1 MNQDPLLERRSPL
14 GIPYALLIL
23 IVFFFCMPSVFRA
36 ARLSLQQKENDV
48 KDWLPSDFPE
58 TAELSWF
65 AEHFAGE
72 SFVLTTWPGCSKD
85 DQRLKLFQEKLIHE
99 SAAFDPSEHVPAE
112 QAESYKRARQV
123 AQKLQLLRSG
133 NDFYNWGG
141 KQEKWLST
149 ASGQWHYITPDGR
162 LYRWEG
168 AMNAVA
174 GAVRG
179 VQRSMGTFELEG
191 KLVTAFGEPSTSQV
205 ANPFYNDLSL
215 LCAPLFQS
223 VQTGEMIVEELAQ
236 EGGSLW
242 PVDLTDESRRGV
254 VAKRLAM
261 DRLTGSLFAPA
272 ISDQFAWTPQAF
284 REMIPENRK
293 GDLPLDFDFIVERVL
308 NETVESEYGGSLDAL
323 KAASLSERTHV
334 WYSIYDAAA
343 VEPPPRLTCVM
354 VTLTDLANDNLP
366 FALGRG
372 CLGQA
377 RGRLLVLAEESG
389 IAAPSAPSMAPPP
402 FNQSNSFIAPGTTP
416 LRMGGPPVDNIAI
429 DEEGTVTLV
438 RLVGYSILLGIVLS
452 YICFRSLKITMM
464 VFVVGGSSAGLSMA
478 IVWWTAGRVDAIL
491 MSMPSLVY
499 VLGLSGAIH
508 VINYYR
514 DEVRARGE
522 RGATGR
528 AFRHALL
535 PCALASTTTAIGLVS
550 LFTSN
555 LAPISNFGLYSGI
568 GVMMTVGVLFS
579 YLPAALQTFVPG
591 FKEEEISPEKE
602 LAAES
607 KLSEWWANLG
617 RWITGHYASVTAV
630 CLLALA
636 LGGWGLREIK
646 TSVQLLKLF
655 DADSRIIHDYGWLED
670 NFGKLVP
677 MELVVRIPASM
688 QEDRGSIADSEALT
702 ESKDALAIDSLQILE
717 RAELVQR
724 VRKVVSQTLG
734 EPGRGIVGQAMSANT
749 FLPPLPEPSN
759 SYSPVRAKFNRELTA
774 SLSDLKQIDYLRM
787 EKGSESS
794 PSELW
799 RISLRVAALSDVDYG
814 NFIHTLREAVQPVLH
829 AYETRRALLTQLAK
843 LDESG
848 TGTINP
854 KSKVLLVG
862 SKSPPKLDDA
872 RLLGADQIIDSR
884 AAYLSTLG
892 ELISGERIARPSWLD
907 VSQEKRDELVSN
919 EKWAKFVDAYDA
931 IVWLGSDVF
940 QKEDFAAAKN
950 LIDTEQILGQS
961 QQSMAIAEPN
971 ENNSDQ
977 ETIGVVYTGVVPVV
991 YKAQRTLLTSL
1002 TESIGLAFVLIAGV
1016 MILLLN
1022 PGNLPTSWMQPA
1034 NLWDGCMAGM
1044 VAMIPN
1050 VFPVIMVFG
1059 VMCHL
1064 DMEIDIGTMMTA
1076 SVAMGVAVDD
1086 TIHFL
1091 AWFRT
1096 NLSRGMSRIDAVI
1109 ETYRRVGP
1117 AMTQTTIVGGLGLFV
1132 FALSTFT
1139 PTQRFG
1145 SLMLVMLATALIGD
1159 MILLPALLAGPAGRW
1174 FKCNH
1179 QKKSDPDLGKASE
1192 ILASD
1197 EAHFDSID
1205 TSEPD
1210 TFVTEERS
1218 TSSLPASLEL
1228 PEGTEDPLPK
1238 LRLHFPTD
1246 TQSGDR
1252 RRVSGK

>member
-1 MNQDPLLERRSPL
+1 MNQDPFLERRSPL

-23 IVFFFCMPSVFRA
+23 IVFFFCMPSAFRA

-99 SAAFDPSEHVPAE
+99 SAAYDPSQNVPAE
-112 QAESYKRARQV
+112 QVESYKRARQV
-123 AQKLQLLRSG
+123 AQKLKLLRSG

-191 KLVTAFGEPSTSQV
+191 KLVTAFGEPSNRQV
-205 ANPFYNDLSL
+205 VNPFYNDLSL

-261 DRLTGSLFAPA
+261 ERLTGSLFAPA
-272 ISDQFAWTPQAF
+272 ISDEFAWTPQAF
-284 REMIPENRK
+284 REMIPENRQD
-293 GDLPLDFDFIVERVL
+293 DLPQDFDFIAERVL
-308 NETVESEYGGSLDAL
+308 NETVTAEYGGSIDAL
-323 KAASLSERTHV
+323 KEASLNERTRV
-334 WYSIYDAAA
+334 WYSIYDAAT

-354 VTLTDLANDNLP
+354 VTLTELANDNLP

-402 FNQSNSFIAPGTTP
+402 FNKSNSIIAPGTTP
-416 LRMGGPPVDNIAI
+416 LRMGGPPVDNVAI

-452 YICFRSLKITMM
+452 YICFRSFKITMM

-591 FKEEEISPEKE
+591 FKEEELSPEKE
-602 LAAES
+602 LATES

-630 CLLALA
+630 CLLALV

-688 QEDRGSIADSEALT
+688 QEGNPGTAERESSDEAKET
-702 ESKDALAIDSLQILE
+702 AIDSLQILE

-787 EKGSESS
+787 EKGAESN

-814 NFIHTLREAVQPVLH
+814 NFIYTLREAVQPVLH
-829 AYETRRALLTQLAK
+829 AYETRRQLLKKLANQ
-843 LDESG
+843 DESG
-848 TGTINP
+848 TGIINP
-854 KSKVLLVG
+854 KSRVLLVG
-862 SKSPPKLDDA
+862 AKSPPKLDDA
-872 RLLGADQIIDSR
+872 KLLGTEDAIDSR

-907 VSQEKRDELVSN
+907 VSQEKRDELVNN
-919 EKWAKFVDAYDA
+919 EKWSKFVDAYDA

-940 QKEDFAAAKN
+940 QKEDFATAKN
-950 LIDTEQILGQS
+950 LIDAEQIRVQS

-971 ENNSDQ
+971 QNTSTQD
-977 ETIGVVYTGVVPVV
+977 TIGVVYTGVVPVV

-1022 PGNLPTSWMQPA
+1022 PGNLPTSWMQPS
-1034 NLWDGCMAGM
+1034 NLWDGFMAGM

-1145 SLMLVMLATALIGD
+1145 SLMLVMLATALVGD

-1179 QKKSDPDLGKASE
+1179 QKKLD
-1192 ILASD
+1192 
-1197 EAHFDSID
+1197 ID
-1205 TSEPD
+1205 RGERSGNLP
-1210 TFVTEERS
+1210 TEEPAKESIQLGESNLVTTEDRS
-1218 TSSLPASLEL
+1218 NSSELASLEL
-1228 PEGTEDPLPK
+1228 QEGTEDPLPK

-1246 TQSGDR
+1246 TQSGNR

>member
-23 IVFFFCMPSVFRA
+23 VVFFFCMPSVFRA

-72 SFVLTTWPGCSKD
+72 SFVLTTWPECTKD
-85 DQRLKLFQEKLIHE
+85 NQRLKVFQEKLIHE
-99 SAAFDPSEHVPAE
+99 SASYDPSAKVSAE
-112 QAESYKRARQV
+112 QAADYQRAREV
-123 AQKLQLLRSG
+123 GLKLQLLQTG
-133 NDFYNWGG
+133 NEFKNWGG
-141 KQEKWLST
+141 KQEKWLCNP
-149 ASGQWHYITPDGR
+149 AGQWHYITPDGR
-162 LYRWEG
+162 LFRWEG

-179 VQRSMGTFELEG
+179 FQRSMGTFELEG
-191 KLVTAFGEPSTSQV
+191 KFITAFGEPAGNRI
-205 ANPFYNDLSL
+205 ANPFYNDPSL
-215 LCAPLFQS
+215 ICAPLFQT
-223 VQTGEMIVEELAQ
+223 VQTGEMVVDELAQ

-254 VAKRLAM
+254 VARRLAM
-261 DRLTGSLFAPA
+261 ERLTGSLFAPA
-272 ISDQFAWTPQAF
+272 IDDAFQWTPAAF
-284 REMIPENRK
+284 RTMIPANRRNA
-293 GDLPLDFDFIVERVL
+293 LPSDFDFIANSIV
-308 NETVESEYGGSLDAL
+308 SEAIATRFNDSIEDL
-323 KAASLSERTHV
+323 KSASLKERTDL
-334 WYSIYDAAA
+334 WYSVYDGAG

-354 VTLTDLANDNLP
+354 VTLTDFANDNLP

-372 CLGQA
+372 CLGQP
-377 RGRLLVLAEESG
+377 RGRLLVLAEASG
-389 IAAPSAPSMAPPP
+389 ITPPSAPSMAPPP
-402 FNQSNSFIAPGTTP
+402 FNRSNSIIAPGTIP
-416 LRMGGPPVDNIAI
+416 LRMGGPPVDNVAI

-438 RLVGYSILLGIVLS
+438 RLVGYSILLGIILS
-452 YICFRSLKITMM
+452 YLCFRSLKITMM
-464 VFVVGGSSAGLSMA
+464 VFIVGGSSAGLSMA

-528 AFRHALL
+528 AFKHALL

-568 GVMMTVGVLFS
+568 GVMMTVGILFS

-591 FKEEEISPEKE
+591 FKEEQVSPEKE
-602 LAAES
+602 LATES
-607 KLSEWWANLG
+607 RLSEWWAGLG
-617 RWITGHYASVTAV
+617 RWITGHYASVTTV
-630 CLLALA
+630 CLLALF
-636 LGGWGLREIK
+636 LGAWGLREIK

-655 DADSRIIHDYGWLED
+655 DSDSRIIHDYGWLED

-688 QEDRGSIADSEALT
+688 QADKKLSMDSSVAETQDLH
-702 ESKDALAIDSLQILE
+702 SIDSLKILE
-717 RAELVQR
+717 RAELVER

-749 FLPPLPEPSN
+749 FLPPLPEPTN

-774 SLSDLKQIDYLRM
+774 SLADLKDIDYLRM
-787 EKGSESS
+787 EKTTDLN

-814 NFIHTLREAVQPVLH
+814 NFIYTLREAVQPVLH
-829 AYETRRALLTQLAK
+829 AYETRRALLRNLA
-843 LDESG
+843 DQDTSG
-848 TGTINP
+848 AGKIDP
-854 KSKVLLVG
+854 KSRVLLVG
-862 SKSPPKLDDA
+862 KKSPPKLDDA
-872 RLLGADQIIDSR
+872 ELLTNEDVIDSD

-907 VSQEKRDELVSN
+907 VTKDKRDDLVAN
-919 EKWAKFVDAYDA
+919 EKWSRFVDSYDA
-931 IVWLGSDVF
+931 VVWLGSDVF
-940 QKEDFAAAKN
+940 TKEDFSGAKT
-950 LIDTEQILGQS
+950 LIDTTSIRVDERHN
-961 QQSMAIAEPN
+961 MAISKPN
-971 ENNSDQ
+971 QANTTES
-977 ETIGVVYTGVVPVV
+977 IGVVYTGVVPVV

-1002 TESIGLAFVLIAGV
+1002 TESIGLAFILIAAV
-1016 MILLLN
+1016 MALLLN
-1022 PGNLPTSWMQPA
+1022 PGNLPTSWMKPA
-1034 NLWDGCMAGM
+1034 NLRDGFIAGM

-1064 DMEIDIGTMMTA
+1064 GMEIDIGTMMTA

-1091 AWFRT
+1091 SWFRT

-1159 MILLPALLAGPAGRW
+1159 MVLLPALLAGPAGRW

-1179 QKKSDPDLGKASE
+1179 RKDANPGPGESVQMQDSPSE
-1192 ILASD
+1192 EI
-1197 EAHFDSID
+1197 
-1205 TSEPD
+1205 
-1210 TFVTEERS
+1210 TEES
-1218 TSSLPASLEL
+1218 ASLQI
-1228 PEGTEDPLPK
+1228 PTNDSEDPLPE
-1238 LRLHFPTD
+1238 LRLRFPAEN
-1246 TQSGDR
+1246 QPENR

>member
-1 MNQDPLLERRSPL
+1 MNQDPLLERRSPF

-23 IVFFFCMPSVFRA
+23 IVFFFCMPTVFRA

-72 SFVLTTWPGCSKD
+72 SFVLATWPDCSQD

-99 SAAFDPSEHVPAE
+99 SASYDPSSEVPPDQVA
-112 QAESYKRARQV
+112 SYQRARDV
-123 AQKLQLLRSG
+123 GQKLQLLRSG
-133 NDFYNWGG
+133 QEFLNWGG
-141 KQEKWLST
+141 QQEKWLTT

-174 GAVRG
+174 GVVRG
-179 VQRSMGTFELEG
+179 VQRSMGTFELKG
-191 KLVTAFGEPSTSQV
+191 KFVTAFGEPPKNSA

-215 LCAPLFQS
+215 VCAPLFQT
-223 VQTGEMIVEELAQ
+223 VQTGEMVVEELAQ

-242 PVDLTDESRRGV
+242 PVNLTDESRRAV

-261 DRLTGSLFAPA
+261 ERLTGSLFAPA
-272 ISDQFAWTPQAF
+272 IDDQFDWSAAAF
-284 REMIPENRK
+284 RSMIPEIRRNA
-293 GDLPLDFDFIVERVL
+293 LPLDFDFTVNRVVEEVIA
-308 NETVESEYGGSLDAL
+308 SDFDGSIENLRQ
-323 KAASLSERTHV
+323 ASLKQRTAI
-334 WYSIYDAAA
+334 WYSVYDAAG

-354 VTLTDLANDNLP
+354 VTLTNLANDNLP

-377 RGRLLVLAEESG
+377 RGRLLILAEESG
-389 IAAPSAPSMAPPP
+389 IAAPDAPSMAPPP
-402 FNQSNSFIAPGTTP
+402 FNKSNSIIEPGTTP

-452 YICFRSLKITMM
+452 YVCFRSLKITMM

-568 GVMMTVGVLFS
+568 GVMMTVGILFS

-591 FKEEEISPEKE
+591 FKEEEVSPEKE
-602 LAAES
+602 LAPES
-607 KLSEWWANLG
+607 KLSEWWAGLG

-630 CLLALA
+630 CLFALF
-636 LGGWGLREIK
+636 LGAWGLRDIK

-655 DADSRIIHDYGWLED
+655 DAESRIIHDYGWLED

-677 MELVVRIPASM
+677 MELVVRIPASL
-688 QEDRGSIADSEALT
+688 QDGEQPDGT
-702 ESKDALAIDSLQILE
+702 PESDKKLSIDSLQILE
-717 RAELVQR
+717 RAELVER

-749 FLPPLPEPSN
+749 FLPPLPNPSN
-759 SYSPVRAKFNRELTA
+759 SYSPVRAKFNREMTA
-774 SLSDLKQIDYLRM
+774 SMTDLKDIDYLRM
-787 EKGSESS
+787 EKTDNPN

-814 NFIHTLREAVQPVLH
+814 NFIYTLREAVQPVLH
-829 AYETRRALLTQLAK
+829 AYETRRALLSELMQQDA
-843 LDESG
+843 SG
-848 TGTINP
+848 VGKIDP
-854 KSKVLLVG
+854 KSRVLFVG
-862 SKSPPKLDDA
+862 SKSPPNLDNA
-872 RLLGADQIIDSR
+872 QLLKDDEVIDSR
-884 AAYLSTLG
+884 AAFLSTLG
-892 ELISGERIARPSWLD
+892 ELISGERIARPSWLEVTD
-907 VSQEKRDELVSN
+907 EKREQLVSN
-919 EKWAKFVDAYDA
+919 EKWSSLVKSYDA
-931 IVWLGSDVF
+931 VIWLGSDTF
-940 QKEDFAAAKN
+940 QKDDFQEAKT
-950 LIDTEQILGQS
+950 LIDTESLRAES
-961 QQSMAIAEPN
+961 TQQMAIAKPDAQSKDDE
-971 ENNSDQ
+971 S
-977 ETIGVVYTGVVPVV
+977 ISVVYTGVVPVV

-1002 TESIGLAFVLIAGV
+1002 TESIGLAFILIAAV
-1016 MILLLN
+1016 MVLLLN
-1022 PGNLPTSWMQPA
+1022 PGNLPTSWMQPS
-1034 NLWDGCMAGM
+1034 NLFDGVMAGM

-1064 DMEIDIGTMMTA
+1064 GLEIDIGTMMTA

-1096 NLSRGMSRIDAVI
+1096 NLAKGMSRIDAVI

-1179 QKKSDPDLGKASE
+1179 RKRNQGSPIGDSDNASPEPLTVEDNSASE
-1192 ILASD
+1192 IETQS
-1197 EAHFDSID
+1197 
-1205 TSEPD
+1205 P
-1210 TFVTEERS
+1210 EE
-1218 TSSLPASLEL
+1218 TTTLEM
-1228 PEGTEDPLPK
+1228 PPGKEDPLPQ
-1238 LRLHFPTD
+1238 LRLHFPTEK
-1246 TQSGDR
+1246 QAENR

>member
-1 MNQDPLLERRSPL
+1 MNQDPLLERRSPF

-23 IVFFFCMPSVFRA
+23 IVFFFCMPTVFRA

-65 AEHFAGE
+65 GEHFAGE

-99 SAAFDPSEHVPAE
+99 SASYDPSKDVPAD
-112 QAESYKRARQV
+112 QVESYQRAREV
-123 AQKLQLLRSG
+123 GQKLKLLRSG
-133 NDFYNWGG
+133 NEFFNWGG

-179 VQRSMGTFELEG
+179 IQRSMGTFELQG
-191 KLVTAFGEPSTSQV
+191 KFVTAFGEPPTDRV

-223 VQTGEMIVEELAQ
+223 VQTGEMVVEELAQ

-242 PVDLTDESRRGV
+242 PVNLTDESRRAV

-261 DRLTGSLFAPA
+261 ERLTGSLFAPA
-272 ISDQFAWTPQAF
+272 IDDQFDWSAASF
-284 REMIPENRK
+284 RSMIPESRR
-293 GDLPLDFDFIVERVL
+293 DTLPLDFDFTVDRVIG
-308 NETVESEYGGSLDAL
+308 EAVSSQYGGSLDIL
-323 KAASLSERTHV
+323 KQRSLSERTSL
-334 WYSIYDAAA
+334 WYSVYDAVG

-354 VTLTDLANDNLP
+354 VTLTELANDNLP

-377 RGRLLVLAEESG
+377 RGRLLILAEESG
-389 IAAPSAPSMAPPP
+389 IAAPDAPSMAPPP
-402 FNQSNSFIAPGTTP
+402 FNKSNSIIAPGTTP

-452 YICFRSLKITMM
+452 YVCFRSLKITMM
-464 VFVVGGSSAGLSMA
+464 VFVVGGSSAGLSMG

-568 GVMMTVGVLFS
+568 GVMMTVGILFS

-591 FKEEEISPEKE
+591 FKEEEVSPEKE
-602 LAAES
+602 LAPES
-607 KLSEWWANLG
+607 RLSEWWASLG
-617 RWITGHYASVTAV
+617 RWITGHYASVTTV
-630 CLLALA
+630 CLLALFA
-636 LGGWGLREIK
+636 GAWGLRDIK

-688 QEDRGSIADSEALT
+688 QDGNQT
-702 ESKDALAIDSLQILE
+702 TDASQGNNELAVDSLQILE
-717 RAELVQR
+717 RAELVER

-749 FLPPLPEPSN
+749 FLPPLPNPSN

-774 SLSDLKQIDYLRM
+774 SLADLKQIDYLRM
-787 EKGSESS
+787 EKTEELN

-814 NFIHTLREAVQPVLH
+814 NFIYTLREAVEPVLH
-829 AYETRRALLTQLAK
+829 AYETRRSILNSLSEQDA
-843 LDESG
+843 SG
-848 TGTINP
+848 FGSINP
-854 KSKVLLVG
+854 KSRVLFVG
-862 SKSPPKLDDA
+862 SKSPPKINDA
-872 RLLGADQIIDSR
+872 QLLQENEVIDSN

-892 ELISGERIARPSWLD
+892 ELISGERIARPSWLE
-907 VSQEKRDELVSN
+907 VSQEKRDQLVSS
-919 EKWAKFVDAYDA
+919 EKWTSFVGSYDA
-931 IVWLGSDVF
+931 VVWLGSDSFKKDDF
-940 QKEDFAAAKN
+940 QEAKN
-950 LIDTEQILGQS
+950 LIDTQEIRSES
-961 QQSMAIAEPN
+961 QQQIAIAKPDALSSHN
-971 ENNSDQ
+971 DS
-977 ETIGVVYTGVVPVV
+977 ISVVYTGVVPVV

-1002 TESIGLAFVLIAGV
+1002 TESIGLAFILIAAV

-1034 NLWDGCMAGM
+1034 NLFDGLMAGM

-1064 DMEIDIGTMMTA
+1064 GLEIDIGTMMTA

-1096 NLSRGMSRIDAVI
+1096 NLAKGMSRIDAVI

-1179 QKKSDPDLGKASE
+1179 RKRTHGNPTGTTDGSCAAQAISTE
-1192 ILASD
+1192 
-1197 EAHFDSID
+1197 D
-1205 TSEPD
+1205 TSETNDLEQNP
-1210 TFVTEERS
+1210 EQSS
-1218 TSSLPASLEL
+1218 TLEIPA
-1228 PEGTEDPLPK
+1228 GKDDPLPQ
-1238 LRLHFPTD
+1238 LRLHFPTEKH
-1246 TQSGDR
+1246 TEQR

>member
-23 IVFFFCMPSVFRA
+23 VVFFFCMPSVFRA
-36 ARLSLQQKENDV
+36 ARLSLEKKENDV

-72 SFVLTTWPGCSKD
+72 SFVLTTWPGCSSN

-99 SAAFDPSEHVPAE
+99 SATYEPWQGMSEEEAIP
-112 QAESYKRARQV
+112 YKRARQFGE
-123 AQKLQLLRSG
+123 KLQLLRSG
-133 NDFYNWGG
+133 NEFFNWGG
-141 KQEKWLST
+141 LQEKWLCT

-179 VQRSMGTFELEG
+179 VQRSMGTFQLEG
-191 KLVTAFGEPSTSQV
+191 QFVTAFGEPATERA

-215 LCAPLFQS
+215 LCAPLFQT
-223 VQTGEMIVEELAQ
+223 VQTGEMVVEELAQ
-236 EGGSLW
+236 KDGSLW
-242 PVDLTDESRRGV
+242 PVNLTDESRRAI

-261 DRLTGSLFAPA
+261 ERLTGSLFAPA
-272 ISDQFAWTPQAF
+272 IDEQFDWTPKAF
-284 REMIPENRK
+284 RSMLSKSGQNQ
-293 GDLPLDFDFIVERVL
+293 LPADFDFTAQRVV
-308 NETVESEYGGSLDAL
+308 NEVLESQFDGSLEVL
-323 KAASLSERTHV
+323 KQASLEQRTRI
-334 WYSIYDAAA
+334 WYSVYDAAE

-354 VTLTDLANDNLP
+354 VTLTNLANDNLP

-402 FNQSNSFIAPGTTP
+402 FNKSNSIIAPGTTP
-416 LRMGGPPVDNIAI
+416 LRMGGPPVDNVAI

-464 VFVVGGSSAGLSMA
+464 VFVVGGSSAGLSMG
-478 IVWWTAGRVDAIL
+478 IVWWTSGRVDAIL

-591 FKEEEISPEKE
+591 FKEEEVSPNAE
-602 LAAES
+602 LAKES
-607 KLSEWWANLG
+607 KLSDWWAGLG
-617 RWITGHYASVTAV
+617 RWITSHYASVTTV
-630 CLLALA
+630 CLLALF
-636 LGGWGLREIK
+636 LGAWGLREIK

-655 DADSRIIHDYGWLED
+655 DSDSRIIHDYGWLED

-688 QEDRGSIADSEALT
+688 QADSQYSNTNGST
-702 ESKDALAIDSLQILE
+702 EENDSLAVDSLRILE
-717 RAELVQR
+717 RAELVER
-724 VRKVVSQTLG
+724 VRKVVSNTLG
-734 EPGRGIVGQAMSANT
+734 EPGRGVVGQAMSANT
-749 FLPPLPEPSN
+749 FLPPLPAPSN

-774 SLSDLKQIDYLRM
+774 SLEDLKQIDYLQM
-787 EKGSESS
+787 EKGTD
-794 PSELW
+794 PNPTELW

-814 NFIHTLREAVQPVLH
+814 NFIYTLREAVQPVLH
-829 AYETRRALLTQLAK
+829 AYETRRVLLTDLAAQD
-843 LDESG
+843 LSG
-848 TGTINP
+848 AGRVNP
-854 KSKVLLVG
+854 KSRVLLVG
-862 SKSPPKLDDA
+862 AKSPPGLDKADLLTDEDEIDA
-872 RLLGADQIIDSR
+872 R

-907 VSQEKRDELVSN
+907 VSNEKRNELISSGQ
-919 EKWAKFVDAYDA
+919 WSKFVDRYDSV
-931 IVWLGSDVF
+931 VWLGSDVF
-940 QKEDFAAAKN
+940 KKEDFADAKS
-950 LIDTEQILGQS
+950 LIDIEPILADSRYKMTVSKPEEDKNS
-961 QQSMAIAEPN
+961 QAGSL
-971 ENNSDQ
+971 
-977 ETIGVVYTGVVPVV
+977 GVVYTGVVPVV

-1002 TESIGLAFVLIAGV
+1002 TESIGLAFILIAGV

-1022 PGNLPTSWMQPA
+1022 PGTLPTTWMRPA
-1034 NLWDGCMAGM
+1034 NLRDGLMAGM

-1064 DMEIDIGTMMTA
+1064 GMEIDIGTMMTA

-1096 NLSRGMSRIDAVI
+1096 NLARGMSRIDAVI

-1145 SLMLVMLATALIGD
+1145 SLMLVMLATALVGD

-1179 QKKSDPDLGKASE
+1179 KKNTNPDQGDDPLTYDHSNLTADSSK
-1192 ILASD
+1192 
-1197 EAHFDSID
+1197 EAF
-1205 TSEPD
+1205 
-1210 TFVTEERS
+1210 
-1218 TSSLPASLEL
+1218 PAPQNETVPYDHSPGLEM
-1228 PEGTEDPLPK
+1228 PTGTQDPLPK

-1246 TQSGDR
+1246 TQPEQR
-1252 RRVSGK
+1252 RRISGK

>member
-23 IVFFFCMPSVFRA
+23 IVFCFCMPSVFRA

-65 AEHFAGE
+65 ADHFAGE

-85 DQRLKLFQEKLIHE
+85 DQRLKLFQEKLVHE
-99 SAAFDPSEHVPAE
+99 SASYDPSEDVAADQVE
-112 QAESYKRARQV
+112 TYQRAREV
-123 AQKLQLLRSG
+123 AIDLQLVLSG
-133 NDFYNWGG
+133 DEQFNWGG
-141 KQEKWLST
+141 EQEKWLCNT
-149 ASGQWHYITPDGR
+149 QGQWYYITPDGH

-174 GAVRG
+174 GVVRRI
-179 VQRSMGTFELEG
+179 QRSMGTFELQG
-191 KLVTAFGEPSTSQV
+191 TFVTAFGEPPGDRI

-215 LCAPLFQS
+215 ICAPLFQT
-223 VQTGEMIVEELAQ
+223 VQTGEMAVDELAQ

-242 PVDLTDESRRGV
+242 PVDFTDESRRGV
-254 VAKRLAM
+254 VARRLAM
-261 DRLTGSLFAPA
+261 QRLTGSLFAPA
-272 ISDQFAWTPQAF
+272 IDDQFTWTPTAF
-284 REMIPENRK
+284 RSLIPENRR
-293 GDLPLDFDFIVERVL
+293 DSLPTDFDFLVENTL
-308 NETVESEYGGSLDAL
+308 NELLESDFNGSLDEL
-323 KAASLSERTHV
+323 KIASLERRTEV
-334 WYSIYDAAA
+334 WYAVYDAAN

-354 VTLTDLANDNLP
+354 VTLTDIANDNLP

-389 IAAPSAPSMAPPP
+389 ITPPSAPSMAPPP
-402 FNQSNSFIAPGTTP
+402 FNQSNSIIAPGTTP

-438 RLVGYSILLGIVLS
+438 RLVGYSILLGIILS
-452 YICFRSLKITMM
+452 YLCFRSFKITTM
-464 VFVVGGSSAGLSMA
+464 VFIVGGSSAGLSMG
-478 IVWWTAGRVDAIL
+478 IVWWSAGRVDAIL

-528 AFRHALL
+528 AFKHALL

-568 GVMMTVGVLFS
+568 GVMMTVGILFS
-579 YLPAALQTFVPG
+579 FLPAALQTFVPG
-591 FKEEEISPEKE
+591 FKEEEITPNAE
-602 LAAES
+602 LANES
-607 KLSEWWANLG
+607 RLSEWWANLG
-617 RWITGHYASVTAV
+617 RWITGHHALVTTV
-630 CLLALA
+630 CLLALF
-636 LGGWGLREIK
+636 GGAWGLREIK

-655 DADSRIIHDYGWLED
+655 DPDSRIIHDYGWLED

-677 MELVVRIPASM
+677 MELVVRVPASM
-688 QEDRGSIADSEALT
+688 QAEGAPADSDT
-702 ESKDALAIDSLQILE
+702 EVTDVNAKTIDSLGILE
-717 RAELVQR
+717 RAELVER
-724 VRKVVSQTLG
+724 VRKVVNQTLG

-749 FLPPLPEPSN
+749 FLPPLPEPAN
-759 SYSPVRAKFNRELTA
+759 SYSPVRAKFTRELTA
-774 SLSDLKQIDYLRM
+774 SLADLKEIDYLQM
-787 EKGSESS
+787 EQTAEQS

-814 NFIHTLREAVQPVLH
+814 GFIYTLREAVQPVLH
-829 AYETRRALLTQLAK
+829 AYETRRELLSRLASN
-843 LDESG
+843 DE
-848 TGTINP
+848 TNANKINP
-854 KSKVLLVG
+854 RSRVLLVG
-862 SKSPPKLDDA
+862 SKTPSKIEEA
-872 RLLGADQIIDSR
+872 TLLTANDKIDSR
-884 AAYLSTLG
+884 AAFLSTLG
-892 ELISGERIARPSWLD
+892 ELISGERLSRPTWLD
-907 VSQEKRDELVSN
+907 VTKEKRDELVAN
-919 EKWAKFVDAYDA
+919 EKWTKFVQSYDA
-931 IVWLGSDVF
+931 IIWLGSDTF
-940 QKEDFAAAKN
+940 SKNDFNTAN
-950 LIDTEQILGQS
+950 HLIDTELIRENDGINL
-961 QQSMAIAEPN
+961 AITESEKKAG
-971 ENNSDQ
+971 SDSL
-977 ETIGVVYTGVVPVV
+977 GVVYTGVVPVV

-1002 TESIGLAFVLIAGV
+1002 TESIGLAFILIAGV
-1016 MILLLN
+1016 MALLLN
-1022 PGNLPTSWMQPA
+1022 PGGMPTSWLLPG
-1034 NLWDGCMAGM
+1034 NLRDGFIAGM
-1044 VAMIPN
+1044 IAMIPN

-1064 DMEIDIGTMMTA
+1064 GMEIDIGTMMTA

-1091 AWFRT
+1091 SWFRT
-1096 NLSRGMSRIDAVI
+1096 NLSRGMTRIEAVI

-1174 FKCNH
+1174 FKCNR
-1179 QKKSDPDLGKASE
+1179 KPKNDGDLGG
-1192 ILASD
+1192 L
-1197 EAHFDSID
+1197 
-1205 TSEPD
+1205 P
-1210 TFVTEERS
+1210 TEH
-1218 TSSLPASLEL
+1218 PINDLEESKPL
-1228 PEGTEDPLPK
+1228 SAVQEELTPQESMQQAMPQGEVDPLPK
-1238 LRLHFPTD
+1238 LRLHFPSEP
-1246 TQSGDR
+1246 QHGPR
-1252 RRVSGK
+1252 RQIRGK

>member
-14 GIPYALLIL
+14 GVPYALLIL

-36 ARLSLQQKENDV
+36 ARLSLEQKENDV

-72 SFVLTTWPGCSKD
+72 SFVLTTWPGCNKD

-99 SAAFDPSEHVPAE
+99 SASYSPWENVPAD
-112 QAESYKRARQV
+112 QVESYKRAREV
-123 AQKLQLLRSG
+123 ALNLKLLRSG
-133 NDFYNWGG
+133 NDFFNWGG

-149 ASGQWHYITPDGR
+149 PNGQWHYITPDGR

-174 GAVRG
+174 GAIRG
-179 VQRSMGTFELEG
+179 IQRSMGTFELEG
-191 KLVTAFGEPSTSQV
+191 KFVTAFGEASENRI

-215 LCAPLFQS
+215 LCVPLFQT
-223 VQTGEMIVEELAQ
+223 VQTGEMVVDELAR

-261 DRLTGSLFAPA
+261 ERLTGSLFAPA
-272 ISDQFAWTPQAF
+272 IDDQFDWSASSF
-284 REMIPENRK
+284 RAMIPEGRRAT
-293 GDLPLDFDFIVERVL
+293 LPIDFDFTVERVV
-308 NETVESEYGGSLDAL
+308 NETIATKFNNSLDLL
-323 KAASLSERTHV
+323 KKASLNDRTNV
-334 WYSIYDAAA
+334 WYSVYDAAG
-343 VEPPPRLTCVM
+343 VEAPPRLTCVM

-377 RGRLLVLAEESG
+377 RGRLLILAEESG
-389 IAAPSAPSMAPPP
+389 IAAPNAPSMAPPP
-402 FNQSNSFIAPGTTP
+402 FNKSNSIIEPGTTP

-438 RLVGYSILLGIVLS
+438 RLVGYSILIGVILS
-452 YICFRSLKITMM
+452 YACFRSFKITMM

-568 GVMMTVGVLFS
+568 GVMMTVGILFS

-591 FKEEEISPEKE
+591 FKEEQVSPEQE
-602 LAAES
+602 LAPES
-607 KLSEWWANLG
+607 RLSEWWAGLG
-617 RWITGHYASVTAV
+617 RWITAHYASVTAV
-630 CLLALA
+630 CLVALVA
-636 LGGWGLREIK
+636 GAWGLREIK

-688 QEDRGSIADSEALT
+688 QDGSQPGNTDDSD
-702 ESKDALAIDSLQILE
+702 SLAVDSLQILE
-717 RAELVQR
+717 RAELVER

-734 EPGRGIVGQAMSANT
+734 EPGRGVVGQAMSANT
-749 FLPPLPEPSN
+749 FLPPLPDPSN

-774 SLSDLKQIDYLRM
+774 SLADLKQIDYLRM
-787 EKGSESS
+787 ENSS
-794 PSELW
+794 DPNPSELW

-814 NFIHTLREAVQPVLH
+814 NFIYTLREAVQPVLH
-829 AYETRRALLTQLAK
+829 AYETRRTLLSTLATQDPDGLGK
-843 LDESG
+843 
-848 TGTINP
+848 INP
-854 KSKVLLVG
+854 KSRVLIVG
-862 SKSPPKLDDA
+862 SKAPPTLDEA
-872 RLLGADQIIDSR
+872 TLLQDNDEIDSH
-884 AAYLSTLG
+884 AAFLSTLG
-892 ELISGERIARPSWLD
+892 ELISGERIARPSWLE
-907 VSQEKRDELVSN
+907 VSKEKRDELVSN
-919 EKWAKFVDAYDA
+919 EKWSSFVESYDA
-931 IVWLGSDVF
+931 ILWLGSDVF
-940 QKEDFAAAKN
+940 MKADFSGSKN
-950 LIDTEQILGQS
+950 LIDTQEIRAIS
-961 QQSMAIAEPN
+961 QQGVAIAEPN
-971 ENNSDQ
+971 QDVIATNA
-977 ETIGVVYTGVVPVV
+977 IGVVYTGVVPVV

-1002 TESIGLAFVLIAGV
+1002 TESIGLAFILIAAV
-1016 MILLLN
+1016 MVLLLN
-1022 PGNLPTSWMQPA
+1022 PGNLPTDWMRPS
-1034 NLWDGCMAGM
+1034 NLFDGLMAGM

-1064 DMEIDIGTMMTA
+1064 GLEIDIGTMMTA

-1096 NLSRGMSRIDAVI
+1096 NLAKGMTRIDAVI

-1145 SLMLVMLATALIGD
+1145 SLMLVMLATALVGD

-1179 QKKSDPDLGKASE
+1179 QKKTDNTSGYRDEVAKLGERDPSAQDSSHSEVNGEGNTKVLEQSE
-1192 ILASD
+1192 IPPG
-1197 EAHFDSID
+1197 
-1205 TSEPD
+1205 SE
-1210 TFVTEERS
+1210 E
-1218 TSSLPASLEL
+1218 
-1228 PEGTEDPLPK
+1228 PLPQ
-1238 LRLHFPTD
+1238 LRLHFPTEKQPD
-1246 TQSGDR
+1246 NR

>member
-1 MNQDPLLERRSPL
+1 MNQDPFLERRSPL

-23 IVFFFCMPSVFRA
+23 IVFFFCMPSAFRA

-99 SAAFDPSEHVPAE
+99 SAAYDPSQNVPAE
-112 QAESYKRARQV
+112 QVESYKRARQV
-123 AQKLQLLRSG
+123 AQKLKLLRSG

-191 KLVTAFGEPSTSQV
+191 KLVTAFGEPSNRQV
-205 ANPFYNDLSL
+205 VNPFYNDLSL

-261 DRLTGSLFAPA
+261 ERLTGSLFAPA
-272 ISDQFAWTPQAF
+272 ISDEFAWTPQAF
-284 REMIPENRK
+284 REMIPENRQD
-293 GDLPLDFDFIVERVL
+293 DLPQDFDFIAERVL
-308 NETVESEYGGSLDAL
+308 NETVTAEYGGSIDAL
-323 KAASLSERTHV
+323 KEASLNERTRV
-334 WYSIYDAAA
+334 WYSIYDAAT

-354 VTLTDLANDNLP
+354 VTLTELANDNLP

-402 FNQSNSFIAPGTTP
+402 FNKSNSIIAPGTTP
-416 LRMGGPPVDNIAI
+416 LRMGGPPVDNVAI

-452 YICFRSLKITMM
+452 YICFRSFKITMM

-591 FKEEEISPEKE
+591 FKEEELSPEKE
-602 LAAES
+602 LATES

-630 CLLALA
+630 CLLALV

-688 QEDRGSIADSEALT
+688 QEGNPGTAERESSDEAKET
-702 ESKDALAIDSLQILE
+702 AIDSLQILE

-787 EKGSESS
+787 EKGAESN

-814 NFIHTLREAVQPVLH
+814 NFIYTLREAVQPVLH
-829 AYETRRALLTQLAK
+829 AYETRRELLKELANQ
-843 LDESG
+843 DESG
-848 TGTINP
+848 TGIINP
-854 KSKVLLVG
+854 KSRVLLVG
-862 SKSPPKLDDA
+862 AKSPPKLDDA
-872 RLLGADQIIDSR
+872 KLLGTEDSIDSR

-907 VSQEKRDELVSN
+907 VSQEKRDELVN
-919 EKWAKFVDAYDA
+919 NAKWSKFVDAYDA

-940 QKEDFAAAKN
+940 QKEDFATAKN
-950 LIDTEQILGQS
+950 LIDAEQIRVQS

-971 ENNSDQ
+971 QNTSTQD
-977 ETIGVVYTGVVPVV
+977 TIGVVYTGVVPVV

-1022 PGNLPTSWMQPA
+1022 PGNLPTSWMQPS
-1034 NLWDGCMAGM
+1034 NLWDGFMAGM

-1145 SLMLVMLATALIGD
+1145 SLMLVMLATALVGD

-1179 QKKSDPDLGKASE
+1179 QKKLD
-1192 ILASD
+1192 
-1197 EAHFDSID
+1197 ID
-1205 TSEPD
+1205 RGERSGNLP
-1210 TFVTEERS
+1210 TEEPAKESIQLGESNLVTTEDRS
-1218 TSSLPASLEL
+1218 NSSELASLEL
-1228 PEGTEDPLPK
+1228 QEGTEDPLPK

-1246 TQSGDR
+1246 TQSGNR